1 MRESNLVRL
10 KQISYKLIGSH
21 SRRQDPIS
29 SVQLSY
35 RYHSEFHPHANQI
48 RTSNLMLIMLTK
60 SLVDKRYTIQFFF
73 KLKERS
79 RSDREILLTN

>member
-48 RTSNLMLIMLTK
+48 RTSNLMLTK
-60 SLVDKRYTIQFFF
+60 SLVDKRDTIQFFF